1 MSSAVDDGRDAIMDE
16 HQNEWHNHV
25 ELAADIVS
33 AYVSNN
39 PVPASELGNLILEVH
54 QALKSL
60 AEGPAEKPAEPQAP
74 AVPIKRSVTPEYLIC
89 LEDGKKFKSL
99 KRHLSAVHGM
109 TPQQYREKWNLP
121 HDYPMT
127 APEYS
132 SARSALAKKSGLGRK
147 QAEQPE
153 PVAAPVK
160 RGRKPKA
167 A

>member
-1 MSSAVDDGRDAIMDE
+1 MERDTAMDE
-16 HQNEWHNHV
+16 HQNNLNNHV
-25 ELAADIVS
+25 ELTADIVS

-39 PVPASELGNLILEVH
+39 PVPASELGNLIAEVH
-54 QALKSL
+54 LALNSL
-60 AEGPAEKPAEPQAP
+60 AEGPAEKPAEPQTP
-74 AVPIKRSVTPEYLIC
+74 AVPVRRSITPEFLIC
-89 LEDGKKFKSL
+89 LEDGQKFKSL

-132 SARSALAKKSGLGRK
+132 RARSALAKKSGLGRK
-147 QAEQPE
+147 PAEQSVSE
-153 PVAAPVK
+153 VAPVK

-167 A
+167 V

>member
-1 MSSAVDDGRDAIMDE
+1 MDE
-16 HQNEWHNHV
+16 HNEDGINHL
-25 ELAADIVS
+25 ELTTDIVS

-39 PVPASELGNLILEVH
+39 PIPASELGNLITEVH
-54 QALKSL
+54 QALKTL
-60 AEGPAEKPAEPQAP
+60 ADGATEQPAEPQVP
-74 AVPIKRSVTPEYLIC
+74 AVSIRRSVTPEHLIC

-109 TPQQYREKWNLP
+109 TPEEYREKWNLP

-127 APEYS
+127 APAYS

-147 QAEQPE
+147 PAEKAE
-153 PVAAPVK
+153 AKAAPAK

>member
-1 MSSAVDDGRDAIMDE
+1 MMEKNTMMDE
-16 HQNEWHNHV
+16 QQEDRYNYV

-39 PVPASELGNLILEVH
+39 PVPASELGNLIGEVH
-54 QALKSL
+54 QALKTL
-60 AEGPAEKPAEPQAP
+60 EEGLSEKPVEPQAP
-74 AVPIKRSVTPEYLIC
+74 AVPIRRSVTPEFLIC

-109 TPQQYREKWNLP
+109 TPQEYREKWNLP

-132 SARSALAKKSGLGRK
+132 TARSALAKKSGLGRK
-147 QAEQPE
+147 PAEQPE
-153 PVAAPVK
+153 PAAAPAK

-167 A
+167 VA

>member
-1 MSSAVDDGRDAIMDE
+1 MMERDTAMDE
-16 HQNEWHNHV
+16 HQNNLNNHV
-25 ELAADIVS
+25 ELTADIVS

-39 PVPASELGNLILEVH
+39 PVPASELGNLIAEVH
-54 QALKSL
+54 LALNSL
-60 AEGPAEKPAEPQAP
+60 AEGPAEKPAEPQTP
-74 AVPIKRSVTPEYLIC
+74 AVPVRRSITPEFLIC
-89 LEDGKKFKSL
+89 LEDGQKFKSL

-132 SARSALAKKSGLGRK
+132 RARSALAKKSGLGRK
-147 QAEQPE
+147 PAEQSVSE
-153 PVAAPVK
+153 VAPVK

-167 A
+167 V